1 MNKIKPSLAKGTRD
15 FGPDEMEI
23 REYVMNIFKDVFNLY
38 GFRSIQPPSI
48 ENTEVLTG
56 NYGEEGDKLI
66 FRILNSGDFLQNTSE
81 KDLNDQNNLKS
92 KISSISIDLFL
103 SISIPSVTPSN
114 KFLLFIIKE
123 GEVT

>member
-38 GFRSIQPPSI
+38 GFRSIQTPSI

-66 FRILNSGDFLQNTSE
+66 FRILNSGDFLKNTSE

-92 KISSISIDLFL
+92 ISVILSLSNNVYTRSI
-103 SISIPSVTPSN
+103 ISASHNFEFVPM
-114 KFLLFIIKE
+114 
-123 GEVT
+123 

>member
-38 GFRSIQPPSI
+38 GFRSIQTPSI

-66 FRILNSGDFLQNTSE
+66 FRIPNYN
-81 KDLNDQNNLKS
+81 
-92 KISSISIDLFL
+92 
-103 SISIPSVTPSN
+103 
-114 KFLLFIIKE
+114 
-123 GEVT
+123 

>member
-38 GFRSIQPPSI
+38 GFRSIQTPSI

-66 FRILNSGDFLQNTSE
+66 FRILNSGDFLKNTSE

-92 KISSISIDLFL
+92 IYLFDFSS
-103 SISIPSVTPSN
+103 V
-114 KFLLFIIKE
+114 
-123 GEVT
+123 